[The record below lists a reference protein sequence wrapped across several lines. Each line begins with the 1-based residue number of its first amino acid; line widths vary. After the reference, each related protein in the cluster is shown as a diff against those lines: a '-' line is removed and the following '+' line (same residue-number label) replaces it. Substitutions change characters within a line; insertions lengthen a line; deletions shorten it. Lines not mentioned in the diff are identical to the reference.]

1 MKYENPIMNISM
13 FEVENVVTNGSDPT
27 TPTGYTGEKKSV
39 TDLKAA
45 TQGSATN
52 VLAFEF

>member
-27 TPTGYTGEKKSV
+27 TPTGYTGGKKTV
-39 TDLKAA
+39 ADLMTA
-45 TQGSATN
+45 TKGAATN
-52 VLAFEF
+52 VLEFEF